1 MSPPPSPP
9 ERLLPICVFKSVM
22 AGLLMSAHAAPPADL
37 VCPITRELFEDP
49 VVASDGFTYE
59 GVELL
64 KWRAYCRMANRPFTS
79 PMTREELELDFYPNI
94 TVRNLAHEWREQNIP
109 SVSELSRSLARAL
122 ARELSLFLPE
132 DHQHQYFLVIF
143 IMLVMLAAACLHRFI
158 TGDAVH
164 APVCPVCPPLHS
176 QLAEILLD
184 YTSFWSAGAY
194 TVLWE
199 PIFWSVGLWVSTQ
212 FF

>member
-1 MSPPPSPP
+1 
-9 ERLLPICVFKSVM
+9 M

-37 VCPITRELFEDP
+37 VCPITFELFEDP

-64 KWRAYCRMANRPFTS
+64 TWRAYCRMANRPFTS

-122 ARELSLFLPE
+122 ARELSVFLPE

-143 IMLVMLAAACLHRFI
+143 IMLAAACLLRFI

-164 APVCPVCPPLHS
+164 VPPSAPVCHPL
-176 QLAEILLD
+176 QLQLVNILLD
-184 YTSFWSAGAY
+184 YTA
-194 TVLWE
+194 
-199 PIFWSVGLWVSTQ
+199 FWSVGSWWVPGGCRD
-212 FF
+212 FV